1 VSFNIVSAKISG
13 IPNLLGWTQVH
24 EFKPEEE
31 EKLIKRGHLFAV
43 FSTKKKEEGVDSVTA
58 GRELLS
64 RLHEEY
70 FGNLETPAYVA
81 IKSAVSKVADEF
93 LKTWGDVE
101 IAVVVVL
108 SDVVYSAA
116 VGGSKVV
123 IYRNGSIATI
133 LESNAFEVITA
144 SGYPKEGDN
153 IILGSKLFFENIPT
167 GTLKASLEGPNLAA
181 SIESLAP
188 QVSANENSG
197 NIGNGSIATIL
208 ESNAFEVIT
217 ASGYPKEGDN
227 IILGSK
233 LFFENIP
240 TGTLKASLE
249 GPNLAASIESLA
261 PQVSANENSGN
272 IGAVVI
278 GFDKK
283 IILEAIRETIPMKQ
297 KVEVFKR
304 NTSNFFSKFF
314 PERKIFVK
322 EKMLDD
328 QVGKGRKTTFYV
340 GIVLLIL
347 LFVSI
352 GFGIKQNLAKK
363 YKSTYLA
370 DLTQAISSLDE
381 AETLFSDDPKRAREL
396 FLDSKSKVE
405 NLIAKKIE
413 DKELI
418 SLETRLKEKEAE
430 IMGIINTDPSLY
442 LDLSLLSSGFG
453 GDKVIFSGGNIFVFD
468 KNGKKVVK
476 IAIDTKKTQVVVGP
490 EQLDGALDIF
500 AYQDSV
506 YGVFSD
512 GLFLLGTAKKKIVEK
527 TWDGEV
533 FTYAYTGNIYLLDKT
548 ANAIWRYAG
557 SGGSFGAKQN
567 WLATGTTPNFE
578 NVKQIVIDG
587 TIWVLTSTSNISR
600 FSQGNPVVFKILGVS
615 PNLTNIQAIHTNE
628 DNKYVYLLDKEGGRI
643 VVLEKDGN
651 YKAQYQSDQFKE
663 GIGESDLLFRK
674 KPQRQLS

>member
-123 IYRNGSIATI
+123 IYR
-133 LESNAFEVITA
+133 
-144 SGYPKEGDN
+144 
-153 IILGSKLFFENIPT
+153 
-167 GTLKASLEGPNLAA
+167 
-181 SIESLAP
+181 
-188 QVSANENSG
+188 
-197 NIGNGSIATIL
+197 NGSIATIL

-512 GLFLLGTAKKKIVEK
+512 GLFLLGTAKKKVVEK

-663 GIGESDLLFRK
+663 GIGLIVSEKTSKAIILTKEKLIQIDLTNL
-674 KPQRQLS
+674 

>member
-197 NIGNGSIATIL
+197 NIG
-208 ESNAFEVIT
+208 
-217 ASGYPKEGDN
+217 
-227 IILGSK
+227 
-233 LFFENIP
+233 
-240 TGTLKASLE
+240 
-249 GPNLAASIESLA
+249 
-261 PQVSANENSGN
+261 
-272 IGAVVI
+272 AVVI

-283 IILEAIRETIPMKQ
+283 IILEMVKETIPIKQ
-297 KVEVFKR
+297 KAEVFKR

-381 AETLFSDDPKRAREL
+381 AETSFLDDPKRAREL

-430 IMGIINTDPSLY
+430 IMGIINTAPSLY

-663 GIGESDLLFRK
+663 GIGLIVSEKTSKAIILTKEKLIQIDLTNL
-674 KPQRQLS
+674 

>member
-1 VSFNIVSAKISG
+1 MSFNIVSAKISG

-197 NIGNGSIATIL
+197 NIG
-208 ESNAFEVIT
+208 
-217 ASGYPKEGDN
+217 
-227 IILGSK
+227 
-233 LFFENIP
+233 
-240 TGTLKASLE
+240 
-249 GPNLAASIESLA
+249 
-261 PQVSANENSGN
+261 
-272 IGAVVI
+272 AVVI

-283 IILEAIRETIPMKQ
+283 IILEMVKETIPIKQ

-304 NTSNFFSKFF
+304 KTTNFFSKFF

-430 IMGIINTDPSLY
+430 IMGIINTAPSLY

-512 GLFLLGTAKKKIVEK
+512 GLFLLGTAKKKVVEK

-663 GIGESDLLFRK
+663 GIGLIVSEKTSKAIILTKEKLIQIDLTNL
-674 KPQRQLS
+674 

>member
-1 VSFNIVSAKISG
+1 MSFNIVSAKISG

-188 QVSANENSG
+188 Q
-197 NIGNGSIATIL
+197 I
-208 ESNAFEVIT
+208 
-217 ASGYPKEGDN
+217 
-227 IILGSK
+227 
-233 LFFENIP
+233 
-240 TGTLKASLE
+240 
-249 GPNLAASIESLA
+249 
-261 PQVSANENSGN
+261 SANENSGN

-430 IMGIINTDPSLY
+430 IMGIINTAPSLY

-663 GIGESDLLFRK
+663 GIGLIVSEKTSKAIILTKEKLIQIDLTNL
-674 KPQRQLS
+674 

>member
-197 NIGNGSIATIL
+197 NIG
-208 ESNAFEVIT
+208 
-217 ASGYPKEGDN
+217 
-227 IILGSK
+227 
-233 LFFENIP
+233 
-240 TGTLKASLE
+240 
-249 GPNLAASIESLA
+249 
-261 PQVSANENSGN
+261 
-272 IGAVVI
+272 AVVI

-283 IILEAIRETIPMKQ
+283 IILEMVKETIPIKQ
-297 KVEVFKR
+297 KAEVFKR

-430 IMGIINTDPSLY
+430 IMGIINTAPSLY

-512 GLFLLGTAKKKIVEK
+512 GLFLLGTTKKKVVEK

-663 GIGESDLLFRK
+663 GIGLIVSEKTSKAIILTKEKLIQIDLTNL
-674 KPQRQLS
+674 

>member
-1 VSFNIVSAKISG
+1 
-13 IPNLLGWTQVH
+13 
-24 EFKPEEE
+24 
-31 EKLIKRGHLFAV
+31 
-43 FSTKKKEEGVDSVTA
+43 
-58 GRELLS
+58 
-64 RLHEEY
+64 
-70 FGNLETPAYVA
+70 
-81 IKSAVSKVADEF
+81 
-93 LKTWGDVE
+93 
-101 IAVVVVL
+101 
-108 SDVVYSAA
+108 
-116 VGGSKVV
+116 
-123 IYRNGSIATI
+123 
-133 LESNAFEVITA
+133 
-144 SGYPKEGDN
+144 
-153 IILGSKLFFENIPT
+153 
-167 GTLKASLEGPNLAA
+167 
-181 SIESLAP
+181 
-188 QVSANENSG
+188 
-197 NIGNGSIATIL
+197 
-208 ESNAFEVIT
+208 
-217 ASGYPKEGDN
+217 
-227 IILGSK
+227 
-233 LFFENIP
+233 
-240 TGTLKASLE
+240 
-249 GPNLAASIESLA
+249 
-261 PQVSANENSGN
+261 
-272 IGAVVI
+272 
-278 GFDKK
+278 
-283 IILEAIRETIPMKQ
+283 M
-297 KVEVFKR
+297 
-304 NTSNFFSKFF
+304 
-314 PERKIFVK
+314 
-322 EKMLDD
+322 
-328 QVGKGRKTTFYV
+328 
-340 GIVLLIL
+340 
-347 LFVSI
+347 
-352 GFGIKQNLAKK
+352 
-363 YKSTYLA
+363 
-370 DLTQAISSLDE
+370 TQAISSLDE

-430 IMGIINTDPSLY
+430 IMGIINTAPSLY

-663 GIGESDLLFRK
+663 GIGLIVSEKTSKAIILTKEKLIQIDLTNL
-674 KPQRQLS
+674 

>member
-1 VSFNIVSAKISG
+1 MSFNIVSAKISG

-197 NIGNGSIATIL
+197 NIG
-208 ESNAFEVIT
+208 
-217 ASGYPKEGDN
+217 
-227 IILGSK
+227 
-233 LFFENIP
+233 
-240 TGTLKASLE
+240 
-249 GPNLAASIESLA
+249 
-261 PQVSANENSGN
+261 
-272 IGAVVI
+272 AVVI

-297 KVEVFKR
+297 KVEVFKK

-430 IMGIINTDPSLY
+430 IMGIINTAPSLY

-663 GIGESDLLFRK
+663 GIGLIVSEKTSKAIILTKEKLIQIDLTNL
-674 KPQRQLS
+674 

>member
-1 VSFNIVSAKISG
+1 MSFNIVSAKISG

-188 QVSANENSG
+188 Q
-197 NIGNGSIATIL
+197 I
-208 ESNAFEVIT
+208 
-217 ASGYPKEGDN
+217 
-227 IILGSK
+227 
-233 LFFENIP
+233 
-240 TGTLKASLE
+240 
-249 GPNLAASIESLA
+249 
-261 PQVSANENSGN
+261 SANENSGN

-297 KVEVFKR
+297 KVEVFKK

-381 AETLFSDDPKRAREL
+381 AETSFSDDPKIAREL

-430 IMGIINTDPSLY
+430 IMGIINTAPSLY

-567 WLATGTTPNFE
+567 WLATGVSPNFE

-663 GIGESDLLFRK
+663 GIGFIVSEKTSKAIILTKEKLIQIDLTNL
-674 KPQRQLS
+674 

>member
-188 QVSANENSG
+188 QISANENSG
-197 NIGNGSIATIL
+197 NI
-208 ESNAFEVIT
+208 
-217 ASGYPKEGDN
+217 
-227 IILGSK
+227 
-233 LFFENIP
+233 
-240 TGTLKASLE
+240 
-249 GPNLAASIESLA
+249 
-261 PQVSANENSGN
+261 
-272 IGAVVI
+272 AVVI

-430 IMGIINTDPSLY
+430 IMGIINTA
-442 LDLSLLSSGFG
+442 FF
-453 GDKVIFSGGNIFVFD
+453 IFRS
-468 KNGKKVVK
+468 
-476 IAIDTKKTQVVVGP
+476 
-490 EQLDGALDIF
+490 F
-500 AYQDSV
+500 ASFQR
-506 YGVFSD
+506 
-512 GLFLLGTAKKKIVEK
+512 
-527 TWDGEV
+527 
-533 FTYAYTGNIYLLDKT
+533 
-548 ANAIWRYAG
+548 IWR
-557 SGGSFGAKQN
+557 
-567 WLATGTTPNFE
+567 
-578 NVKQIVIDG
+578 
-587 TIWVLTSTSNISR
+587 R
-600 FSQGNPVVFKILGVS
+600 
-615 PNLTNIQAIHTNE
+615 
-628 DNKYVYLLDKEGGRI
+628 
-643 VVLEKDGN
+643 
-651 YKAQYQSDQFKE
+651 
-663 GIGESDLLFRK
+663 
-674 KPQRQLS
+674 

>member
-1 VSFNIVSAKISG
+1 MSFNIVSAKISG

-197 NIGNGSIATIL
+197 NIG
-208 ESNAFEVIT
+208 
-217 ASGYPKEGDN
+217 
-227 IILGSK
+227 
-233 LFFENIP
+233 
-240 TGTLKASLE
+240 
-249 GPNLAASIESLA
+249 
-261 PQVSANENSGN
+261 
-272 IGAVVI
+272 AVVI

-297 KVEVFKR
+297 KVEVFKK

-430 IMGIINTDPSLY
+430 IMGIINTAPSLY

-512 GLFLLGTAKKKIVEK
+512 GLFLLGTAKKKVVEK

-663 GIGESDLLFRK
+663 GIGLIVSEKTSKAIILTKEKLIQIDLTNL
-674 KPQRQLS
+674 

>member
-1 VSFNIVSAKISG
+1 MSFNIVSAKISG

-188 QVSANENSG
+188 Q
-197 NIGNGSIATIL
+197 I
-208 ESNAFEVIT
+208 
-217 ASGYPKEGDN
+217 
-227 IILGSK
+227 
-233 LFFENIP
+233 
-240 TGTLKASLE
+240 
-249 GPNLAASIESLA
+249 
-261 PQVSANENSGN
+261 SANENSGN

-283 IILEAIRETIPMKQ
+283 IILEMVKETIPIKQ
-297 KVEVFKR
+297 KAEVFKR

-381 AETLFSDDPKRAREL
+381 AETSFSDDPKIAREL

-430 IMGIINTDPSLY
+430 IMGIINTAPSLY

-567 WLATGTTPNFE
+567 WLATGVSPNFE

-663 GIGESDLLFRK
+663 GIGFIVSEKTSKAIILTKEKLIQIDLTNL
-674 KPQRQLS
+674 

>member
-1 VSFNIVSAKISG
+1 MSFNIVSAKISG

-197 NIGNGSIATIL
+197 NIG
-208 ESNAFEVIT
+208 
-217 ASGYPKEGDN
+217 
-227 IILGSK
+227 
-233 LFFENIP
+233 
-240 TGTLKASLE
+240 
-249 GPNLAASIESLA
+249 
-261 PQVSANENSGN
+261 
-272 IGAVVI
+272 AVVI

-283 IILEAIRETIPMKQ
+283 IILEMVKETIPIKQ
-297 KVEVFKR
+297 KAEVFKR

-663 GIGESDLLFRK
+663 GIGLIVSEKTSKAIILTKEKLIQIDLTNL
-674 KPQRQLS
+674 

>member
-1 VSFNIVSAKISG
+1 MSFNIVSAKISG

-197 NIGNGSIATIL
+197 NIG
-208 ESNAFEVIT
+208 
-217 ASGYPKEGDN
+217 
-227 IILGSK
+227 
-233 LFFENIP
+233 
-240 TGTLKASLE
+240 
-249 GPNLAASIESLA
+249 
-261 PQVSANENSGN
+261 
-272 IGAVVI
+272 AVVI

-363 YKSTYLA
+363 YKSTYLV

-381 AETLFSDDPKRAREL
+381 AETSFSDDPKIAREL

-430 IMGIINTDPSLY
+430 IMGIINTAPSLY

-663 GIGESDLLFRK
+663 GIGFIVSEKTSKAIILTKEKLIQIDLTNL
-674 KPQRQLS
+674 

>member
-1 VSFNIVSAKISG
+1 MSFNIVSAKISG

-197 NIGNGSIATIL
+197 NIG
-208 ESNAFEVIT
+208 
-217 ASGYPKEGDN
+217 
-227 IILGSK
+227 
-233 LFFENIP
+233 
-240 TGTLKASLE
+240 
-249 GPNLAASIESLA
+249 
-261 PQVSANENSGN
+261 
-272 IGAVVI
+272 AVVI

-297 KVEVFKR
+297 KVEVFKK

-381 AETLFSDDPKRAREL
+381 AETSFSDDPKIAREL

-430 IMGIINTDPSLY
+430 IMGIINTAPSLY

-663 GIGESDLLFRK
+663 GIGFIVSEKTSKAIILTKEKLIQIDLTNL
-674 KPQRQLS
+674 

>member
-1 VSFNIVSAKISG
+1 MSFNIVSAKISG

-123 IYRNGSIATI
+123 IYR
-133 LESNAFEVITA
+133 
-144 SGYPKEGDN
+144 
-153 IILGSKLFFENIPT
+153 
-167 GTLKASLEGPNLAA
+167 
-181 SIESLAP
+181 
-188 QVSANENSG
+188 
-197 NIGNGSIATIL
+197 NGSIATIL

-430 IMGIINTDPSLY
+430 IMGIINTAPSLY

-512 GLFLLGTAKKKIVEK
+512 GLFLLGTAKKKVVEK

-615 PNLTNIQAIHTNE
+615 PNLKNIQAIHTNE

-663 GIGESDLLFRK
+663 GIGLIVSEKTSKAIILTKEKLIQIDLTNL
-674 KPQRQLS
+674 

>member
-1 VSFNIVSAKISG
+1 MSFNIVSAKISG

-197 NIGNGSIATIL
+197 NIG
-208 ESNAFEVIT
+208 
-217 ASGYPKEGDN
+217 
-227 IILGSK
+227 
-233 LFFENIP
+233 
-240 TGTLKASLE
+240 
-249 GPNLAASIESLA
+249 
-261 PQVSANENSGN
+261 
-272 IGAVVI
+272 AVVI

-363 YKSTYLA
+363 YKSTYLV

-381 AETLFSDDPKRAREL
+381 AETSFSDDPKIAREL

-430 IMGIINTDPSLY
+430 IMGIINTAPSLY

-663 GIGESDLLFRK
+663 GIGLIVSEKTSKAIILTKEKLIQIDLTNL
-674 KPQRQLS
+674 

>member
-1 VSFNIVSAKISG
+1 MSFNIVSAKISG

-197 NIGNGSIATIL
+197 NIG
-208 ESNAFEVIT
+208 
-217 ASGYPKEGDN
+217 
-227 IILGSK
+227 
-233 LFFENIP
+233 
-240 TGTLKASLE
+240 
-249 GPNLAASIESLA
+249 
-261 PQVSANENSGN
+261 
-272 IGAVVI
+272 AVVI

-283 IILEAIRETIPMKQ
+283 IILEMVKETIPIKQ

-304 NTSNFFSKFF
+304 KTTNFFSKFF

-430 IMGIINTDPSLY
+430 IMGIINTAPSLY

-663 GIGESDLLFRK
+663 GIGLIVSEKTSKAIILTKEKLIQIDLTNL
-674 KPQRQLS
+674 

>member
-188 QVSANENSG
+188 Q
-197 NIGNGSIATIL
+197 I
-208 ESNAFEVIT
+208 
-217 ASGYPKEGDN
+217 
-227 IILGSK
+227 
-233 LFFENIP
+233 
-240 TGTLKASLE
+240 
-249 GPNLAASIESLA
+249 
-261 PQVSANENSGN
+261 SANENSGN

-297 KVEVFKR
+297 KVEVFKK

-663 GIGESDLLFRK
+663 GIGFIVSEKTSKAIILTKEKLIQIDLTNL
-674 KPQRQLS
+674 

>member
-1 VSFNIVSAKISG
+1 MSFNIVSAKISG

-197 NIGNGSIATIL
+197 NIG
-208 ESNAFEVIT
+208 
-217 ASGYPKEGDN
+217 
-227 IILGSK
+227 
-233 LFFENIP
+233 
-240 TGTLKASLE
+240 
-249 GPNLAASIESLA
+249 
-261 PQVSANENSGN
+261 
-272 IGAVVI
+272 AVVI

-283 IILEAIRETIPMKQ
+283 IILEMVKETIPIKQ

-430 IMGIINTDPSLY
+430 IMGIINTAPSLY

-512 GLFLLGTAKKKIVEK
+512 GLFLLGTAKKKVVEK

-663 GIGESDLLFRK
+663 GIGLIVSEKTSKAIILTKEKLIQIDLTNL
-674 KPQRQLS
+674 

>member
-1 VSFNIVSAKISG
+1 MSFNIVSAKISG

-123 IYRNGSIATI
+123 IYR
-133 LESNAFEVITA
+133 
-144 SGYPKEGDN
+144 
-153 IILGSKLFFENIPT
+153 
-167 GTLKASLEGPNLAA
+167 
-181 SIESLAP
+181 
-188 QVSANENSG
+188 
-197 NIGNGSIATIL
+197 NGSIATIL

-430 IMGIINTDPSLY
+430 IMGIINTAPSLY

-512 GLFLLGTAKKKIVEK
+512 GLFLLGTAKKKVVEK

-663 GIGESDLLFRK
+663 GIGLIVSEKTSKAIILTKEKLIQIDLTNL
-674 KPQRQLS
+674 

>member
-1 VSFNIVSAKISG
+1 MSFNIVSAKISG

-123 IYRNGSIATI
+123 IYR
-133 LESNAFEVITA
+133 
-144 SGYPKEGDN
+144 
-153 IILGSKLFFENIPT
+153 
-167 GTLKASLEGPNLAA
+167 
-181 SIESLAP
+181 
-188 QVSANENSG
+188 
-197 NIGNGSIATIL
+197 NGSIATIL

-430 IMGIINTDPSLY
+430 IMGIINTAPSLY

-663 GIGESDLLFRK
+663 GIGLIVSEKTSKAIILTKEKLIQIDLTNL
-674 KPQRQLS
+674 

>member
-1 VSFNIVSAKISG
+1 MSFNIVSAKISG

-197 NIGNGSIATIL
+197 NIG
-208 ESNAFEVIT
+208 
-217 ASGYPKEGDN
+217 
-227 IILGSK
+227 
-233 LFFENIP
+233 
-240 TGTLKASLE
+240 
-249 GPNLAASIESLA
+249 
-261 PQVSANENSGN
+261 
-272 IGAVVI
+272 AVVI

-283 IILEAIRETIPMKQ
+283 IILEMVKETIPIKQ

-304 NTSNFFSKFF
+304 KTTNFFSKFF

-430 IMGIINTDPSLY
+430 IMGIINTAPSLY

-567 WLATGTTPNFE
+567 WLATGVSPNFE

-587 TIWVLTSTSNISR
+587 TIWILTSTSNISR
-600 FSQGNPVVFKILGVS
+600 FSQGNPAVFKILGVS

-651 YKAQYQSDQFKE
+651 YKAQYQSNQFKE
-663 GIGESDLLFRK
+663 GIELIVSEKTSKAIILTKEKLIQVDLKNL
-674 KPQRQLS
+674 